1 MSHESHSDPLE
12 FVRNM
17 WGNMGFSLPG
27 MVTPTMDVD
36 ELEKRITDM
45 KAVEGWLKMNLN
57 MLQMSIQGLE
67 MQRATLMTIRHMGDA
82 VRRQAEAPPEELEE
96 AAAPNPFA
104 AWSAWMNSQMTP
116 AAEAPG
122 EPEPEPEEAPAAAE
136 ADPATSHAASEAA
149 ANAFANAAA
158 AATNAAA
165 AAMWPWQLMGEQ
177 ADKAAAPAPA
187 KKTTARRTPTKRATT
202 AKSGAAKTATRTAA
216 KKPAS
221 TPKASAPRAASTTTA
236 RKKTTAAKKS

>member
-82 VRRQAEAPPEELEE
+82 VRRQAEAAPEEALEE
-96 AAAPNPFA
+96 AAPNPFA

-116 AAEAPG
+116 AAEAPA
-122 EPEPEPEEAPAAAE
+122 EPEPEEAPATVE
-136 ADPATSHAASEAA
+136 ADPAASQAASDA

-177 ADKAAAPAPA
+177 ADKAAPPAPA
-187 KKTTARRTPTKRATT
+187 KKATARRSTAKRATT
-202 AKSGAAKTATRTAA
+202 AKSAAAKAAPRATA

-221 TPKASAPRAASTTTA
+221 TAKASAPRATSTTTA
-236 RKKTTAAKKS
+236 RKKTTPPKKS

>member
-36 ELEKRITDM
+36 ELDKRITDM

-67 MQRATLMTIRHMGDA
+67 MQRATLMTIRHMGEA
-82 VRRQAEAPPEELEE
+82 VRRQAEAPPDEVPED
-96 AAAPNPFA
+96 AAPNPFA
-104 AWSAWMNSQMTP
+104 AWSAWMNSQMAP

-122 EPEPEPEEAPAAAE
+122 EAEPEPEAPRAEAEASPASSQAAA
-136 ADPATSHAASEAA
+136 DA

-177 ADKAAAPAPA
+177 AGKAEAAQPA
-187 KKTTARRTPTKRATT
+187 KKAPARRSTAKRTTT
-202 AKSGAAKTATRTAA
+202 AKSPAAKTTKPAAA

-221 TPKASAPRAASTTTA
+221 APKAAATRTAGTTAA
-236 RKKTTAAKKS
+236 RKKSAPAKKA